1 MRVKLEWLN
10 ELVDLTG
17 LSLEEIVNTVS
28 LYSIEVEGIDKM
40 VHASNIVIGHL
51 LTKQP
56 HPDSD
61 HLNLLTVDV
70 KDEVLN
76 IVCGAPNVEA
86 GQYVIVAKIG
96 CELDGFTIK
105 KSKIRGYESCGMVCS
120 LQELGIEK
128 KYVEEKY
135 ANGIYYFEDKV
146 EIGQNG
152 AEALNLHD
160 PVIELGLTPNRGDLL
175 SMIGVAY
182 EFSAV
187 FNRELKPLT
196 FAIERSIN
204 ENQENINID
213 IQTSNC
219 IAYYGQLIK
228 NIKIKPSP
236 RWLSSRLIAFG
247 IRPINNCVDITNYI
261 LALFGQPLHAFD
273 YDKVGNHIV
282 VKNANEGEKFITLDS
297 VERILSHED
306 IMITDGN
313 NNLCLAGI
321 MGGLDSEVTNET
333 KNVLLEAAIF
343 DSSAIRKTATRLNL
357 HSEAS
362 QRYERGVDINRT
374 KLALDYA
381 CYLFNQLCEA
391 EICNEPGF
399 SGIDHINDK
408 EIKLSNYDVNSLLG
422 TNISTIQIKEILQS
436 LSFEVKEL
444 NESELLVYVPNR
456 RPDITIKEDLIEE
469 VARVYGY
476 DKLPL
481 THPVD
486 DSLGKLTLTQKKT
499 KLIRNTMLG
508 LGLDNVVTYSLV
520 SEKDN
525 NEFTINH
532 QENSCNI
539 ELLMP
544 LTEERKIL
552 RKSLIPSLLNVMKYN
567 FSRKNKNI
575 NIFEIGKVYYKTEG
589 EITSSNKY
597 EKTVLAGALANE
609 FSSTSWKGQKEIVDF
624 YLVKGL
630 LEQLATTLDTTFDF
644 IKCSKQCQEMH
655 PNRTAS
661 ILWKNKEI
669 GFIGQIHP
677 KYAKEN
683 DLDNVYVFELL
694 IDELLEEPET
704 INKYVPINKLPN
716 VERDIALV
724 MKKDV
729 SSTEVINCIL
739 KSDKQLLTDAYVF
752 DLYEGEKINEDE
764 KSLAVK
770 LVFSSNEPLTEEVIN
785 GKVKRILKDLQYKL
799 NIGLRQ

>member
-28 LYSIEVEGIDKM
+28 LYSIEVEGVEKL
-40 VHASNIVIGHL
+40 VHASDIVIGHV
-51 LTKQP
+51 LTKEP

-76 IVCGAPNVEA
+76 IVCGAPNVEK
-86 GQYVIVAKIG
+86 GQYVIIAKIG

-105 KSKIRGYESCGMVCS
+105 KSKIRGYESCGMCCS

-146 EIGQNG
+146 EVGME
-152 AEALNLHD
+152 ASKALNLHD

-175 SMIGVAY
+175 SMLGVAY
-182 EFSAV
+182 EMSAV
-187 FNRELKPLT
+187 FNRPLKPLAFELART
-196 FAIERSIN
+196 NDSK
-204 ENQENINID
+204 QEEIKID
-213 IQTSNC
+213 IETPNC

-228 NIKIKPSP
+228 NINLKPSP

-247 IRPINNCVDITNYI
+247 IRPINNSVDITNYI

-282 VKNANEGEKFITLDS
+282 VKNGKQNDEFVTLDK
-297 VERILSHED
+297 EKRILADYD
-306 IMITDGN
+306 IMITDGT
-313 NNLCLAGI
+313 NNLCLGGI
-321 MGGLDSEVTNET
+321 MGGLDSEVTENT
-333 KNVLLEAAIF
+333 KNILLEAAVF
-343 DSSAIRKTATRLNL
+343 DPATIRKTAARLNL

-362 QRYERGVDINRT
+362 QRYERGVDVNRT

-381 CYLFNQLCEA
+381 CYLFKELCAA
-391 EICNEPGF
+391 EIINEPGF
-399 SGIDHINDK
+399 NGTKEIQDK
-408 EIKLSNYDVNSLLG
+408 EIKLTVEDVNSLLG
-422 TNISTIQIKEILQS
+422 TNITKAEITKILES
-436 LSFEVKEL
+436 LNFKVTEDLTVL
-444 NESELLVYVPNR
+444 VPNR
-456 RPDITIKEDLIEE
+456 RPDITIKEDLVEE

-486 DSLGKLTLTQKKT
+486 DSLGKHNLTQKKT
-499 KLIRNTMLG
+499 KIIRNTLLG

-520 SEKDN
+520 SEAENKLFN
-525 NEFTINH
+525 INH
-532 QENSCNI
+532 DVEAENI

-544 LTEERKIL
+544 LTEDRKIL
-552 RKSLIPSLLNVMKYN
+552 RKGLVPSLLNVMKYN
-567 FSRKNKNI
+567 FSRKNKDV
-575 NIFEIGKVYYKTEG
+575 NIFEISKVYYKTAG
-589 EITSSNKY
+589 EINASNKY

-609 FSSTSWKGQKEIVDF
+609 FSSTLWKGQKEIVDF

-630 LEQLATTLDTTFDF
+630 LEELAVALNTTFEFVKEEKVCD
-644 IKCSKQCQEMH
+644 EMH

-661 ILWKNKEI
+661 ILWNNKKI

-677 KYAKEN
+677 KYAHDN

-694 IDELLEEPET
+694 IDELINEPEV
-704 INKYVPINKLPN
+704 INRYVSVNKLPN

-729 SSTEVINCIL
+729 PSSEVIACIL
-739 KSDKQLLTDAYVF
+739 KSDKQYLTNAYVF

-764 KSLAVK
+764 KSLAIK
-770 LVFSSNEPLTEEVIN
+770 LVFSSNEPLTEDVISA
-785 GKVKRILKDLQYKL
+785 KVKRILKDLQYKL
-799 NIGLRQ
+799 NITLRQ

>member
-28 LYSIEVEGIDKM
+28 LYSIEVEGVEKL
-40 VHASNIVIGHL
+40 VHASDIVIGHV
-51 LTKQP
+51 LTKEP

-76 IVCGAPNVEA
+76 IVCGAPNVEK
-86 GQYVIVAKIG
+86 GQYVIIAKIG

-105 KSKIRGYESCGMVCS
+105 KSKIRGYESCGMCCS

-146 EIGQNG
+146 EVGME
-152 AEALNLHD
+152 ASKALNLHD

-175 SMIGVAY
+175 SMLGVAY
-182 EFSAV
+182 EMSAV
-187 FNRELKPLT
+187 FNRPLKPLAFELART
-196 FAIERSIN
+196 NDSK
-204 ENQENINID
+204 QEEIKID
-213 IQTSNC
+213 IETPNC

-228 NIKIKPSP
+228 NINLKPSP

-247 IRPINNCVDITNYI
+247 IRPINNSVDITNYI

-282 VKNANEGEKFITLDS
+282 VKNGKQNDEFVTLDK
-297 VERILSHED
+297 EKRILADYD
-306 IMITDGN
+306 IMITDGT
-313 NNLCLAGI
+313 NNLCLGGI
-321 MGGLDSEVTNET
+321 MGGLDSEVTENT
-333 KNVLLEAAIF
+333 KNILLEAAVF
-343 DSSAIRKTATRLNL
+343 DPATIRKTATRLNL

-362 QRYERGVDINRT
+362 QRYERGVDVNRT

-381 CYLFNQLCEA
+381 CYLFKELCDA
-391 EICNEPGF
+391 EIINEPGF
-399 SGIDHINDK
+399 NGTKEIQDK
-408 EIKLSNYDVNSLLG
+408 EIKLTVEDVNSLLG
-422 TNISTIQIKEILQS
+422 TNITKAEITKILES
-436 LSFEVKEL
+436 LNFKVKEDL
-444 NESELLVYVPNR
+444 TVLVPNR
-456 RPDITIKEDLIEE
+456 RPDITIKEDLVEE

-486 DSLGKLTLTQKKT
+486 DSLGKHNLTQKKT
-499 KLIRNTMLG
+499 KIIRNTLLG

-520 SEKDN
+520 SEAENKLFN
-525 NEFTINH
+525 INH
-532 QENSCNI
+532 DVEAENI

-544 LTEERKIL
+544 LTEDRKIL
-552 RKSLIPSLLNVMKYN
+552 RKGLVPSLLNVMKYN
-567 FSRKNKNI
+567 FSRKNKDV
-575 NIFEIGKVYYKTEG
+575 NIFEISKVYYKTAG
-589 EITSSNKY
+589 EINASNKY
-597 EKTVLAGALANE
+597 EKTVLAGVLANE
-609 FSSTSWKGQKEIVDF
+609 FSSTLWKGQKEIVDF

-630 LEQLATTLDTTFDF
+630 LEELAVQLNTKFEFVKEEKVCD
-644 IKCSKQCQEMH
+644 EMH

-661 ILWKNKEI
+661 ILWNNKKI

-677 KYAKEN
+677 KYAHDN

-694 IDELLEEPET
+694 IDELINEPEV
-704 INKYVPINKLPN
+704 INRYVPVNKLPN

-729 SSTEVINCIL
+729 PSSEVIACIL
-739 KSDKQLLTDAYVF
+739 KSDKQYLTNAYVF

-764 KSLAVK
+764 KSLAIK
-770 LVFSSNEPLTEEVIN
+770 LVFSSNEPLTEDVISA
-785 GKVKRILKDLQYKL
+785 KVKRILKDLQYKL
-799 NIGLRQ
+799 NITLRQ

>member
-28 LYSIEVEGIDKM
+28 LYSIEVEGVDKM
-40 VHASNIVIGHL
+40 VHASDIVIGHV
-51 LTKQP
+51 LTKVP

-76 IVCGAPNVEA
+76 IVCGAPNVDK

-135 ANGIYYFEDKV
+135 EKGIYYFEDKV
-146 EIGQNG
+146 EVGTNG

-175 SMIGVAY
+175 SMLGVAY
-182 EFSAV
+182 EMSAV
-187 FNRELKPLT
+187 FKRPLKPLV
-196 FAIERSIN
+196 FEIQRKLDEK
-204 ENQENINID
+204 QEQIKID
-213 IQTSNC
+213 IETPNC
-219 IAYYGQLIK
+219 LAYYGQLIK
-228 NIKIKPSP
+228 NINIKPSP

-247 IRPINNCVDITNYI
+247 IRPINNSVDITNYI

-282 VKNANEGEKFITLDS
+282 VKNGKQDDKFITLDS
-297 VERILSHED
+297 QERTLADYD
-306 IMITDGN
+306 IMITDGT
-313 NNLCLAGI
+313 NNLCLGGI
-321 MGGLDSEVTNET
+321 MGGLESEVTNET
-333 KNVLLEAAIF
+333 KNILLEAAVF
-343 DSSAIRKTATRLNL
+343 DPATIRKTATRLNL

-381 CYLFNQLCEA
+381 CYLFKELCDA
-391 EICNEPGF
+391 EIVNEPGF
-399 SGIDHINDK
+399 SGTKEISDK
-408 EIKLSNYDVNSLLG
+408 EIKLTVEDVNSLLG
-422 TNISTIQIKEILQS
+422 TNISKEEIKAILESLAFKVSDEIVVS
-436 LSFEVKEL
+436 
-444 NESELLVYVPNR
+444 VPNR

-486 DSLGKLTLTQKKT
+486 DSLGKHNLTQKKT
-499 KLIRNTMLG
+499 KIIRNTLLG

-520 SEKDN
+520 SEQDN
-525 NEFTINH
+525 QVFTLNH
-532 QENSCNI
+532 QENSENI
-539 ELLMP
+539 QLLMP
-544 LTEERKIL
+544 LSEDRKIL
-552 RKSLIPSLLNVMKYN
+552 RKSLVPSLLNVMKYN
-567 FSRKNKNI
+567 FSRKNKDI
-575 NIFEIGKVYYKTEG
+575 NIFEISKVYYKTEG
-589 EITSSNKY
+589 EINANNKF

-609 FSSTSWKGQKEIVDF
+609 FSSTLWKGQKEIVDF

-630 LEQLATTLDTTFDF
+630 LEQLAISLNTKFDF
-644 IKCSKQCQEMH
+644 VKCEKQCNEMH

-661 ILWKNKEI
+661 ILWNGKVI
-669 GFIGQIHP
+669 GFVGQIHP
-677 KYAKEN
+677 KYALEN
-683 DLDNVYVFELL
+683 DLENVYVFELL
-694 IDELLEEPET
+694 IDELINTPEV
-704 INKYVPINKLPN
+704 INRYTPVNKLPN

-724 MKKDV
+724 MKKDIP
-729 SSTEVINCIL
+729 SSDVIACIL
-739 KSDKQLLTDAYVF
+739 KSDKQFLTNAYVF
-752 DLYEGEKINEDE
+752 DLYEGEKINPDE
-764 KSLAVK
+764 KSLAIK
-770 LVFSSNEPLTEEVIN
+770 LVFSSNEPLTEDVIN
-785 GKVKRILKDLQYKL
+785 AKVKRILKDLQYKL
-799 NIGLRQ
+799 NITLRQ

>member
-28 LYSIEVEGIDKM
+28 LYSIEVEGVEKL
-40 VHASNIVIGHL
+40 VHASDIVIGHV
-51 LTKQP
+51 LTKEP

-76 IVCGAPNVEA
+76 IVCGAPNVEK
-86 GQYVIVAKIG
+86 GQYVIIAKIG

-105 KSKIRGYESCGMVCS
+105 KSKIRGYESCGMCCS

-146 EIGQNG
+146 EVGME
-152 AEALNLHD
+152 ASKALNLHD

-175 SMIGVAY
+175 SMLGVAY
-182 EFSAV
+182 EMSAV
-187 FNRELKPLT
+187 FNRPLKPLAFELART
-196 FAIERSIN
+196 NDSK
-204 ENQENINID
+204 QEEIKID
-213 IQTSNC
+213 IETPNC

-228 NIKIKPSP
+228 NINLKPSP

-247 IRPINNCVDITNYI
+247 IRPINNSVDITNYI

-273 YDKVGNHIV
+273 YDKVGNHIL
-282 VKNANEGEKFITLDS
+282 VKNGKQNDEFVTLDKEKR
-297 VERILSHED
+297 VLADYD
-306 IMITDGN
+306 IMITDGT
-313 NNLCLAGI
+313 NNLCLGGI
-321 MGGLDSEVTNET
+321 MGGLDSEVTENT
-333 KNVLLEAAIF
+333 KNILLEAAVF
-343 DSSAIRKTATRLNL
+343 DPATIRKTATRLNL

-362 QRYERGVDINRT
+362 QRYERGVDVNRT

-381 CYLFNQLCEA
+381 CYLFKELCDA
-391 EICNEPGF
+391 EIINKPGF
-399 SGIDHINDK
+399 NGTKEIQDK
-408 EIKLSNYDVNSLLG
+408 EIKLTVEDVNSLLG
-422 TNISTIQIKEILQS
+422 TNITKAEITKILES
-436 LSFEVKEL
+436 LNFKVKEDL
-444 NESELLVYVPNR
+444 TVLVPNR
-456 RPDITIKEDLIEE
+456 RPDITIKEDLVEE

-486 DSLGKLTLTQKKT
+486 DSLGKHNLTQKKT
-499 KLIRNTMLG
+499 KIIRNTLLG

-520 SEKDN
+520 SEAENKLFN
-525 NEFTINH
+525 INH
-532 QENSCNI
+532 DVEAENI

-544 LTEERKIL
+544 LTEDRKIL
-552 RKSLIPSLLNVMKYN
+552 RKGLVPSLLNVTKYN
-567 FSRKNKNI
+567 FSRKNKDV
-575 NIFEIGKVYYKTEG
+575 NIFEISKVYYKTAG
-589 EITSSNKY
+589 EINASNKY

-609 FSSTSWKGQKEIVDF
+609 FSSTLWKGQKEIVDF

-630 LEQLATTLDTTFDF
+630 LEELAVQLNTKFEFVKEEKVCD
-644 IKCSKQCQEMH
+644 EMH

-661 ILWKNKEI
+661 ILWNNKKI

-677 KYAKEN
+677 KYAHDN

-694 IDELLEEPET
+694 IDELINEPEV
-704 INKYVPINKLPN
+704 INRYVPVNKLPN

-729 SSTEVINCIL
+729 PSSEVIACIL
-739 KSDKQLLTDAYVF
+739 KSDKQYLTNAYVF

-764 KSLAVK
+764 KSLAIK
-770 LVFSSNEPLTEEVIN
+770 LVFSSNEPLTEDVISA
-785 GKVKRILKDLQYKL
+785 KVKRILKDLQYKL
-799 NIGLRQ
+799 NITLRQ

>member
-17 LSLEEIVNTVS
+17 LSLEEIVKTIS
-28 LYSIEVEGIDKM
+28 LYSIEVEGVEKL
-40 VHASNIVIGHL
+40 VHASDIVIGHV
-51 LTKQP
+51 LTKEP

-76 IVCGAPNVEA
+76 IVCGAPNVDK
-86 GQYVIVAKIG
+86 GQYVIIAKIG

-105 KSKIRGYESCGMVCS
+105 KSKIRGYESCGMCCS

-146 EIGQNG
+146 EVGMNA

-175 SMIGVAY
+175 SMLGVAY
-182 EFSAV
+182 EMSAV
-187 FNRELKPLT
+187 FNRPLKPLAFELVRT
-196 FAIERSIN
+196 KDSKQPEIK
-204 ENQENINID
+204 ID
-213 IQTSNC
+213 IETPNC

-228 NIKIKPSP
+228 NINLKPSP

-247 IRPINNCVDITNYI
+247 IRPINNSVDITNYI

-282 VKNANEGEKFITLDS
+282 VKNGKQNNEFVTLDEQKR
-297 VERILSHED
+297 VLAD
-306 IMITDGN
+306 YDVMITDGT
-313 NNLCLAGI
+313 NNLCLGGI
-321 MGGLDSEVTNET
+321 MGGLDSEVTNDT
-333 KNVLLEAAIF
+333 KNILLEAAVF
-343 DSSAIRKTATRLNL
+343 DPATIRKTATRLNL

-362 QRYERGVDINRT
+362 QRYERGVDVNRT

-381 CYLFNQLCEA
+381 CYLFKELCDA
-391 EICNEPGF
+391 EIVNEPGF
-399 SGIDHINDK
+399 NGTKEIQDK
-408 EIKLSNYDVNSLLG
+408 EIKLTVEDVNSLLG
-422 TNISTIQIKEILQS
+422 TNISKEEITKILES
-436 LSFEVKEL
+436 LNFKV
-444 NESELLVYVPNR
+444 NEDLTVLVPNR

-486 DSLGKLTLTQKKT
+486 DSLGKHSLSQKKT
-499 KLIRNTMLG
+499 KLIRNTLIG

-520 SEKDN
+520 AEAENKLFN
-525 NEFTINH
+525 INH
-532 QENSCNI
+532 NEEAENI

-544 LTEERKIL
+544 LSEDRKIL
-552 RKSLIPSLLNVMKYN
+552 RKGLVPSLLNVMKYN
-567 FSRKNKNI
+567 FSRKNKDV
-575 NIFEIGKVYYKTEG
+575 NIFEISKVYYKTAG
-589 EITSSNKY
+589 EINASNKF

-609 FSSTSWKGQKEIVDF
+609 FSSTLWKGQKEIVDF

-630 LEQLATTLDTTFDF
+630 LEELAKQLNTKFDF
-644 IKCSKQCQEMH
+644 VKEDKECDEMH

-661 ILWKNKEI
+661 ILWNNKKI

-677 KYAKEN
+677 KYAHEN

-694 IDELLEEPET
+694 IDELINEPEV
-704 INKYVPINKLPN
+704 INRYTPVNKLPN

-729 SSTEVINCIL
+729 PSNEVIACIL
-739 KSDKQLLTDAYVF
+739 KSDKQFLTNAYVF
-752 DLYEGEKINEDE
+752 DLYEGEKINDDE
-764 KSLAVK
+764 KSLAIK
-770 LVFSSNEPLTEEVIN
+770 LVFSSNEPLTEDVITA
-785 GKVKRILKDLQYKL
+785 KVKRILKDLQYKM
-799 NIGLRQ
+799 NITLRQ

>member
-17 LSLEEIVNTVS
+17 LSLEEIVKTIS
-28 LYSIEVEGIDKM
+28 LYSIEVEGVEKL
-40 VHASNIVIGHL
+40 VHASDIVIGHV
-51 LTKQP
+51 LTKEP

-76 IVCGAPNVEA
+76 IVCGAPNVDK
-86 GQYVIVAKIG
+86 GQYVIIAKIG

-105 KSKIRGYESCGMVCS
+105 KSKIRGYESCGMCCS

-146 EIGQNG
+146 EVGMNA

-175 SMIGVAY
+175 SMLGVAY
-182 EFSAV
+182 EMSAV
-187 FNRELKPLT
+187 FNRPLKPLA
-196 FAIERSIN
+196 FELVRKLDEKQPEIK
-204 ENQENINID
+204 ID
-213 IQTSNC
+213 IETPNC

-228 NIKIKPSP
+228 NINLKPSP

-247 IRPINNCVDITNYI
+247 IRPINNSVDITNYI

-273 YDKVGNHIV
+273 YNKVGNHIV
-282 VKNANEGEKFITLDS
+282 VKNGKQNNEFVTLDEQKR
-297 VERILSHED
+297 VLAD
-306 IMITDGN
+306 YDVMITDGT
-313 NNLCLAGI
+313 NNLCLGGI
-321 MGGLDSEVTNET
+321 MGGLDSEVTNDT
-333 KNVLLEAAIF
+333 KNILLEAAVF
-343 DSSAIRKTATRLNL
+343 DPATIRKTATRLNL

-362 QRYERGVDINRT
+362 QRYERGVDVNRT

-381 CYLFNQLCEA
+381 CYLFKELCDA
-391 EICNEPGF
+391 EIVNEPGF
-399 SGIDHINDK
+399 NGTKEIQDK
-408 EIKLSNYDVNSLLG
+408 EIKLTVEDVNSLLG
-422 TNISTIQIKEILQS
+422 TNISKEEITKILQS
-436 LSFEVKEL
+436 LNFKV
-444 NESELLVYVPNR
+444 NEDLTILVPNR

-486 DSLGKLTLTQKKT
+486 DNCGKHSLSQKKT
-499 KLIRNTMLG
+499 KLIRNTLIG

-520 SEKDN
+520 SEAENKLFN
-525 NEFTINH
+525 INH
-532 QENSCNI
+532 DEEAENI

-544 LTEERKIL
+544 LSEDRKIL
-552 RKSLIPSLLNVMKYN
+552 RKGLVPSLLNVMKYN
-567 FSRKNKNI
+567 FSRKNRDV
-575 NIFEIGKVYYKTEG
+575 NIFEISKVYYKTAG
-589 EITSSNKY
+589 EINASNKY

-609 FSSTSWKGQKEIVDF
+609 FSSTLWKGQKEIVDF

-630 LEQLATTLDTTFDF
+630 LEELAKQLNTKFDF
-644 IKCSKQCQEMH
+644 VKEDKVCDEMH

-661 ILWKNKEI
+661 ILWNNKKV

-677 KYAKEN
+677 KYAHEN

-694 IDELLEEPET
+694 IDELINEPEV
-704 INKYVPINKLPN
+704 INRYTPVNKLPN

-729 SSTEVINCIL
+729 PSSEVIACIL
-739 KSDKQLLTDAYVF
+739 KSDKQFLTNAYVF

-764 KSLAVK
+764 KSLAIK
-770 LVFSSNEPLTEEVIN
+770 LVFSSNEPLTEDVISA
-785 GKVKRILKDLQYKL
+785 KVKRILKDLQYKL
-799 NIGLRQ
+799 NITLRQ

>member
-17 LSLEEIVNTVS
+17 LSLEEIVKTIS
-28 LYSIEVEGIDKM
+28 LYSIEVEGVEKL
-40 VHASNIVIGHL
+40 VHASDIVIGHV
-51 LTKQP
+51 LTKEP

-76 IVCGAPNVEA
+76 IVCGAPNVDK
-86 GQYVIVAKIG
+86 GQYVIIAKIG

-105 KSKIRGYESCGMVCS
+105 KSKIRGYESCGMCCS

-146 EIGQNG
+146 EVGMNA

-175 SMIGVAY
+175 SMLGVAY
-182 EFSAV
+182 EMSAV
-187 FNRELKPLT
+187 FNRPLKPLAFELVRT
-196 FAIERSIN
+196 KDSKQPEIK
-204 ENQENINID
+204 ID
-213 IQTSNC
+213 IETPNC

-228 NIKIKPSP
+228 NINLKPSP

-247 IRPINNCVDITNYI
+247 IRPINNSVDITNYI

-282 VKNANEGEKFITLDS
+282 VKNGKQNNEFVTLDEQKR
-297 VERILSHED
+297 VLAD
-306 IMITDGN
+306 YDVMITDGT
-313 NNLCLAGI
+313 NNLCLGGI
-321 MGGLDSEVTNET
+321 MGGLDSEVTNDT
-333 KNVLLEAAIF
+333 KNILLEAAVF
-343 DSSAIRKTATRLNL
+343 DPATIRKTATRLNL

-362 QRYERGVDINRT
+362 QRYERGVDVNRT

-381 CYLFNQLCEA
+381 CYLFKELCDA
-391 EICNEPGF
+391 EIVNEPGF
-399 SGIDHINDK
+399 KGTKEIDDK
-408 EIKLSNYDVNSLLG
+408 EIKLTVEDVNSLLG
-422 TNISTIQIKEILQS
+422 TNISKEEITKILES
-436 LSFEVKEL
+436 LNFKVKEDL
-444 NESELLVYVPNR
+444 TVLVPNR
-456 RPDITIKEDLIEE
+456 RPDITIKEDLVEE

-486 DSLGKLTLTQKKT
+486 DSLGKYNLSQKKT
-499 KLIRNTMLG
+499 KLIRNTLLG

-520 SEKDN
+520 SEAENKLFN
-525 NEFTINH
+525 INH
-532 QENSCNI
+532 DVEAENI

-544 LTEERKIL
+544 LSEDRKIL
-552 RKSLIPSLLNVMKYN
+552 RKGLVPSLLNVMKYN
-567 FSRKNKNI
+567 FSRKNKDV
-575 NIFEIGKVYYKTEG
+575 NIFEISKVYYKTAG
-589 EITSSNKY
+589 EISANNKY

-609 FSSTSWKGQKEIVDF
+609 FSSTLWKGQKEIVDF

-630 LEQLATTLDTTFDF
+630 LEQLATSLNTQFDF
-644 IKCSKQCQEMH
+644 VKEEKECDEMH

-661 ILWKNKEI
+661 VLWNGKKI
-669 GFIGQIHP
+669 GYVGQIHP
-677 KYAKEN
+677 KYAHDN

-694 IDELLEEPET
+694 IDELINEPEV
-704 INKYVPINKLPN
+704 INKYTPVNKLPN

-729 SSTEVINCIL
+729 PSSDVIACIL
-739 KSDKQLLTDAYVF
+739 KSDKQYLTNAYVF
-752 DLYEGEKINEDE
+752 DLYEGEKINDDE
-764 KSLAVK
+764 KSLAIK
-770 LVFSSNEPLTEEVIN
+770 LVFTSNEPLTEEVISA
-785 GKVKRILKDLQYKL
+785 KVKRILKDLQYKL
-799 NIGLRQ
+799 NITLRQ

>member
-28 LYSIEVEGIDKM
+28 LYSIEVEGVDKM
-40 VHASNIVIGHL
+40 VHASNIVIGHV

-128 KYVEEKY
+128 KYVEEKF

-146 EIGQNG
+146 EVGMNG

-175 SMIGVAY
+175 SMLGVAY

-187 FNRELKPLT
+187 FNRPMKPLAY
-196 FAIERSIN
+196 AIQRTIDN
-204 ENQENINID
+204 NQENIKID
-213 IQTSNC
+213 IETPNC

-228 NIKIKPSP
+228 NINIKPSP

-282 VKNANEGEKFITLDS
+282 VKNSKQGEKFITLDS
-297 VERILSHED
+297 QERELADYD

-321 MGGLDSEVTNET
+321 MGGLESEVTNDT
-333 KNVLLEAAIF
+333 KNILLEAAIF
-343 DSSAIRKTATRLNL
+343 DPSTIRKTAARMNL

-362 QRYERGVDINRT
+362 QRYERGVDVNRT
-374 KLALDYA
+374 KAALDYA
-381 CYLFNQLCEA
+381 CYLFKELCDA
-391 EICNEPGF
+391 EIINEPGF
-399 SGIDHINDK
+399 NGIDHIEDK
-408 EIKLSNYDVNSLLG
+408 SIKITKEDVNSLLG
-422 TNISTIQIKEILQS
+422 TNIKKEEIKQILES
-436 LSFEVKEL
+436 LSFKV
-444 NESELLVYVPNR
+444 SDDLLVSVPNR

-469 VARVYGY
+469 VARIYGY

-481 THPVD
+481 THPID
-486 DSLGKLTLTQKKT
+486 DSYGKLTLTQKKT
-499 KLIRNTMLG
+499 KIIRNTMLS

-525 NEFTINH
+525 QEFTLNH
-532 QENSCNI
+532 QENTENI
-539 ELLMP
+539 QLLMP

-552 RKSLIPSLLNVMKYN
+552 RKGLIPSLLNVMKYN
-567 FSRKNKNI
+567 FSRKNKNVS
-575 NIFEIGKVYYKTEG
+575 IFEIGKVYYKTEG
-589 EITSSNKY
+589 EITASNKY

-609 FSSTSWKGQKEIVDF
+609 FSSTLWKGQKEIVDF
-624 YLVKGL
+624 YLVKGI
-630 LEQLATTLDTTFDF
+630 LEQLAISLNTKFDF
-644 IKCSKQCQEMH
+644 AKCEKQSLQMH

-661 ILWKNKEI
+661 IIWNGKNI
-669 GFIGQIHP
+669 GYIGQIHP

-683 DLDNVYVFELL
+683 DLENVYVFELL
-694 IDELLEEPET
+694 IDELISQPEV
-704 INKYVPINKLPN
+704 INKYVPVNKLPS

-724 MKKDV
+724 MKKDI
-729 SSTEVINCIL
+729 SSNEVINCIM

-752 DLYEGEKINEDE
+752 DLYEGEKINDDE
-764 KSLAVK
+764 KSLAIK
-770 LVFSSNEPLTEEVIN
+770 LVFSSNEPMTEEVIN
-785 GKVKRILKDLQYKL
+785 GKIKRILKDLQYKL
-799 NIGLRQ
+799 NISLRQ

>member
-28 LYSIEVEGIDKM
+28 LYSIEVEGVEKL
-40 VHASNIVIGHL
+40 VHASDIVIGHV
-51 LTKQP
+51 LTKEP

-76 IVCGAPNVEA
+76 IVCGAPNVEK
-86 GQYVIVAKIG
+86 GQYVIIAKIG

-105 KSKIRGYESCGMVCS
+105 KSKIRGYESCGMCCS

-146 EIGQNG
+146 EVGME
-152 AEALNLHD
+152 ASKALNLHD

-175 SMIGVAY
+175 SMLGVAY
-182 EFSAV
+182 EMSAV
-187 FNRELKPLT
+187 FNRPLKPLAFELART
-196 FAIERSIN
+196 NDSK
-204 ENQENINID
+204 QEEIKID
-213 IQTSNC
+213 IETPNC

-228 NIKIKPSP
+228 NINLKPSP

-247 IRPINNCVDITNYI
+247 IRPINNSVDITNYI

-273 YDKVGNHIV
+273 YDKVGNHIL
-282 VKNANEGEKFITLDS
+282 VKNGKQNDEFVTLDKEKR
-297 VERILSHED
+297 VLADYD
-306 IMITDGN
+306 IMITDGT
-313 NNLCLAGI
+313 NNLCLGGI
-321 MGGLDSEVTNET
+321 MGGLDSEVTENT
-333 KNVLLEAAIF
+333 KNILLEAAVF
-343 DSSAIRKTATRLNL
+343 DPATIRKTATRLNL

-362 QRYERGVDINRT
+362 QRYERGVDVNRT

-381 CYLFNQLCEA
+381 CYLFKELCDA
-391 EICNEPGF
+391 EIINKPGF
-399 SGIDHINDK
+399 NGTKEIQDK
-408 EIKLSNYDVNSLLG
+408 EIKLTVEDVNSLLG
-422 TNISTIQIKEILQS
+422 TNITKAEITKILES
-436 LSFEVKEL
+436 LNFKVKEDL
-444 NESELLVYVPNR
+444 TVLVPNR
-456 RPDITIKEDLIEE
+456 RPDITIKEDLVEE

-486 DSLGKLTLTQKKT
+486 DSLGKHNLTQKKT
-499 KLIRNTMLG
+499 KIIRNTLLG

-520 SEKDN
+520 SEAENKLFN
-525 NEFTINH
+525 INH
-532 QENSCNI
+532 DVEAENI

-544 LTEERKIL
+544 LTEDRKIL
-552 RKSLIPSLLNVMKYN
+552 RKGLVPSLLNVMKYN
-567 FSRKNKNI
+567 FSRKNKDV
-575 NIFEIGKVYYKTEG
+575 NIFEISKVYYKTAG
-589 EITSSNKY
+589 EINASNKY

-609 FSSTSWKGQKEIVDF
+609 FSSTLWKGQKEIVDF

-630 LEQLATTLDTTFDF
+630 LEELAVQLNTKFEFVKEEKVCD
-644 IKCSKQCQEMH
+644 EMH

-661 ILWKNKEI
+661 ILWNNKKI

-677 KYAKEN
+677 KYAHDN

-694 IDELLEEPET
+694 IDELINEPEV
-704 INKYVPINKLPN
+704 INRYVPVNKLPN

-729 SSTEVINCIL
+729 PSSEVIACIL
-739 KSDKQLLTDAYVF
+739 KSDKQYLTNAYVF

-764 KSLAVK
+764 KSLAIK
-770 LVFSSNEPLTEEVIN
+770 LVFSSNEPLTEDVISA
-785 GKVKRILKDLQYKL
+785 KVKRILKDLQYKL
-799 NIGLRQ
+799 NITLRQ